1 MPFQR
6 KPLPILSIHTRRKS
20 LCAALALTGC
30 LTVGSALAADTGPRA
45 HAGGKYDTVTATYVV
60 VEGDDLFAIS
70 ERFQV
75 PVDALKT
82 HNKLASNEVEAGQ
95 KLAVG
100 PASGSTASAAPK
112 SATHKAVAKK
122 PLAKMTCEDFV
133 GLDETFQPKAVYW
146 AVAYGKGGQ
155 PEAEVVDVEGV
166 ESVVPFVV
174 EECKKAPKESFWQKV
189 KAEFKKMEQK
199 L

>member
-1 MPFQR
+1 MSP
-6 KPLPILSIHTRRKS
+6 KNPSS
-20 LCAALALTGC
+20 LNPTLTARLQDACSVLALTAC
-30 LTVGSALAADTGPRA
+30 LVAGSAQAADTGVRA

-82 HNKLASNEVEAGQ
+82 HNQLASNEVEAGQ

-166 ESVVPFVV
+166 ETVVPFVV